1 MGHTMS
7 WKNIA
12 ALVAVVFFAGCGT
25 KANFIVLSPAEDG
38 SVGALEIVT
47 DKGSQ
52 ILKEDGKAVFIGDR
66 NSLPSPPEAINKE
79 ETQLVFQDAL
89 QVHPLM
95 PESFLLYFQFDSNEL
110 TDESKRLIH
119 AILAAISKRQA
130 RDISVIGHT
139 DRTGK
144 DEYNR
149 KLSLERAQLV
159 YTILKGENISAEDMT
174 ILYHGEGNPLI
185 PTADN
190 IAEPRNRR
198 VEVMVR

>member
-1 MGHTMS
+1 MGHKMN
-7 WKNIA
+7 WKNVLT
-12 ALVAVVFFAGCGT
+12 LVAVVFIGGCGT
-25 KANFIVLSPAEDG
+25 KENFIVLSPAEDG
-38 SVGALEIVT
+38 SVGAIEIAT

-52 ILKEDGKAVFIGDR
+52 ILKEDGKAVFIGGR

-79 ETQLVFQDAL
+79 DTQLVFQDAL

-95 PESFLLYFQFDSNEL
+95 PESFLLYFKFNSNEL
-110 TDESKRLIH
+110 TDESKKLIH
-119 AILAAISKRQA
+119 AILAAINKRQSH
-130 RDISVIGHT
+130 DISVIGHT

-159 YTILKGENISAEDMT
+159 YNILKGENINPEDMT
-174 ILYHGEGNPLI
+174 IVYHGEGNPLVA
-185 PTADN
+185 TADN